1 MTEQKSE
8 ASFYNRHKIFRQY
21 TFVFPGIEFPSRRN
35 NRQSFPVGISRD
47 QTSENDN
54 KEVAFPN
61 DTVNCLSILAQIARE
76 LCSEEHSG
84 NISFLFP
91 RSYYS

>member
-47 QTSENDN
+47 QTSEN
-54 KEVAFPN
+54 K
-61 DTVNCLSILAQIARE
+61 R
-76 LCSEEHSG
+76 
-84 NISFLFP
+84 
-91 RSYYS
+91 